1 MKKLIFNPNYKK
13 RRKKGSIL
21 LSALIISI
29 IALFF
34 IATFFIVA
42 TKKSSLKTEE
52 PVPYLRGPDLT
63 QIVEDELNTLAKGQ
77 ILFNPPQKMKVGIKE
92 RVEVR
97 IAKTIT
103 EDLNAG
109 LKGHGVPI
117 IEEIRVGTFMRAR
130 LKGDNFNIEAL
141 SEKDQLVAGEGF
153 TQWNYNVTPLKSGI
167 QSLSLTVTVRIKLP
181 GNVEETKEIEVF
193 DREISIHVNISYT
206 LKKFIKNYWWGII
219 TAIIVPIVLLIIKMR
234 WDSKK
239 KIRRK
244 IKKGKNK

>member
-13 RRKKGSIL
+13 RRKKRLIL
-21 LSALIISI
+21 LRTLIISI
-29 IALFF
+29 IVLFF
-34 IATFFIVA
+34 ISIFLIEKINKRGAPA
-42 TKKSSLKTEE
+42 PLSQK
-52 PVPYLRGPDLT
+52 YLREPDLT
-63 QIVEDELNTLAKGQ
+63 QIVEDELNSLAKGQ
-77 ILFNPPQKMKVGIKE
+77 ILFNPPQEMKVGVKE

-103 EDLNAG
+103 EDLNVG

-141 SEKDQLVAGEGF
+141 SEKDQLVTGEGF

-206 LKKFIKNYWWGII
+206 LKKFIENYWWGII
-219 TAIIVPIVLLIIKMR
+219 TLIIVPIVLLIIKIR
-234 WDSKK
+234 WDSKRK
-239 KIRRK
+239 KRK
-244 IKKGKNK
+244 